1 MPKAYEHWETQ
12 FWAEGRKTAIVV
24 HVLAHSWY
32 RARAAVQVVLGRI
45 GEERKG
51 TPDPNLARTG
61 YALSMYLPRAGD
73 YVVVA
78 NEEGGMRV
86 FKAKGNVSLDMAL
99 MVVVGEVKLQK
110 CSTLEE
116 V

>member
-1 MPKAYEHWETQ
+1 VPKTYEHWETY
-12 FWAEGRKTAIVV
+12 FDVDGRKTSIVV

-32 RARAAVQVVLGRI
+32 RARAAAQVVLGRI

-51 TPDPNLARTG
+51 TPHAGLIRTG
-61 YALSMYLPRAGD
+61 YSLGMHLPRAGD

-78 NEEGGMRV
+78 DEEGGMRV

-99 MVVVGEVKLQK
+99 MVVAGEIKLEK